1 MQSQKTQVNKRHKKV
16 ANTESSYMKVKG
28 VTWQSNELADYDGFF
43 LQLDF

>member
-1 MQSQKTQVNKRHKKV
+1 VQSQKTQVNKSQKV

-43 LQLDF
+43 CN